1 MEENCKLLGGE
12 CPTLR
17 GHQQTTTTIL
27 DSKHISPTLKLYNV
41 KLVECGDYIQVY
53 YYNNTKSKKS
63 SDNKE
68 DLKLTKI
75 DINVTSNC
83 TNTDNMKDTNNIELR
98 SIIRSKLECQR
109 LAKSNI
115 KDWETFI
122 TLTFAEN
129 VTDVTF
135 ANKKFRYFI
144 DKVRRVKKDF
154 KYLCIPEFQKR
165 GAVHYHMLCNININD
180 STLLY
185 VQEDNKKF
193 KHIKYWNDGFSSI
206 EVMTGESKKVVGY
219 ISKYMTKDIDNRLF
233 GKHRYF
239 YSQNLITPKESYINL
254 DNSIDSE
261 FYNKKIQ
268 DLELIYQNQYI
279 NPYDNNNVSFLEFLK
294 K

>member
-17 GHQQTTTTIL
+17 GHQQTTTPIL

-75 DINVTSNC
+75 DIDVTSNC

-254 DNSIDSE
+254 DNSIDSD

-279 NPYDNNNVSFLEFLK
+279 NPYDNDNVSFLEFIK

>member
-1 MEENCKLLGGE
+1 MEKNCKLLGGE

-17 GHQQTTTTIL
+17 GHQQTTTPIL
-27 DSKHISPTLKLYNV
+27 DSKHISPTLKLYNI

-63 SDNKE
+63 SVSKE

-75 DINVTSNC
+75 DVDVTSNC
-83 TNTDNMKDTNNIELR
+83 VNTDNMKDTNSIELR

-129 VTDVTF
+129 VTDVSF

-165 GAVHYHMLCNININD
+165 GAVHYHMLCNINIYND
-180 STLLY
+180 SLLY

-206 EVMTGESKKVVGY
+206 EVMTGDPKKVVGY

-254 DNSIDSE
+254 DNSIDSD

-279 NPYDNNNVSFLEFLK
+279 NPYDNNKVAFLEFLK